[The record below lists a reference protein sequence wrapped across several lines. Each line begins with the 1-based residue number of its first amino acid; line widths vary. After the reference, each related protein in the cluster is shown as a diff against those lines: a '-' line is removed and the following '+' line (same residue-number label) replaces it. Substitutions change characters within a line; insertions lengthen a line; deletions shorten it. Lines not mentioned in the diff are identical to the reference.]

1 MKRSKDEENN
11 ASNLSISQSS
21 NLSILFND
29 VSLSFGRRELFKN
42 ISLELRGGK
51 VIGVTGA
58 NGAGK
63 STFLKL
69 AGKILKPDS
78 GEVRYSTDKKI
89 AAVSPEMKIYDTL
102 TAEENLK
109 FFAELRGKNLSAENI
124 LELGERVGLDLETF
138 GKTRVENFST
148 GMRQRLKFAI
158 VLSVDADIWLL
169 DEPTANLDD
178 AGRDKFFQAIR
189 AAKSDKI
196 ILLATN
202 DRAEVEICDEII
214 RLPL

>member
-1 MKRSKDEENN
+1 MNWNFKITFD
-11 ASNLSISQSS
+11 
-21 NLSILFND
+21 D
-29 VSLSFGRRELFKN
+29 VSLSFGRHEIFKN
-42 ISLELRGGK
+42 ISLELRGGQ
-51 VIGVTGA
+51 VIGITGA

-63 STFLKL
+63 STFLKI
-69 AGKILKPDS
+69 AGKIIKPDS
-78 GEVRYSTDKKI
+78 GTVDFPNDKKI
-89 AAVSPEMKIYDTL
+89 AAVSPEMKIYDGL

-109 FFAELRGKNLSAENI
+109 FFADLRGKGLSAEKI
-124 LELGERVGLDLETF
+124 LALGEHVGLDFETF
-138 GKTRVENFST
+138 GKTRAENFST

-158 VLSVDADIWLL
+158 LLSVDADIWLL

-178 AGRDKFFQAIR
+178 AGREKFFTEIQ

-202 DRAEVEICDEII
+202 DKLEEKICDEII

>member
-1 MKRSKDEENN
+1 MRRTLDAAQQGKD
-11 ASNLSISQSS
+11 LVIT
-21 NLSILFND
+21 FDD
-29 VSLSFGRRELFKN
+29 VSLSFGRRELFKK
-42 ISLELRGGK
+42 ISLKLRGGK
-51 VIGVTGA
+51 IIGVTGA

-78 GEVRYSTDKKI
+78 GTVNFPADKKI
-89 AAVSPEMKIYDTL
+89 AAVAPEMKIYDNL
-102 TAEENLK
+102 TAIENLK
-109 FFAELRGKNLSAENI
+109 FFAELRGKNLSAEKI

-138 GKTRVENFST
+138 GKVRAENFST

-158 VLSVDADIWLL
+158 LLSVDADIWLL

-178 AGRDKFFQAIR
+178 DGRKKFFKELQAV
-189 AAKSDKI
+189 KHDKI

-214 RLPL
+214 SLPL

>member
-29 VSLSFGRRELFKN
+29 VSLSFGRHELFKN

-51 VIGVTGA
+51 VIGVIGA

-69 AGKILKPDS
+69 AGKIFKPDS